1 MARLTMSKGMSEIGG
16 KGEKIGGKGRL
27 GTMSAG
33 EQRRIVVKGA
43 ESRYRKT
50 KK

>member
-1 MARLTMSKGMSEIGG
+1 MDRFTMSKSMSEIAE
-16 KGEKIGGKGRL
+16 KGEKIDGKGRL

-33 EQRRIVVKGA
+33 EQRRITVKGA
-43 ESRYRKT
+43 ESRYQKT